1 MRVPDQWRPKQG
13 QRQIRLIFPLG
24 LISVLT
30 ILLIGCGTAG
40 YEKGTCPAWPLA
52 GAEVAEDLNAGM
64 MPASQYPAFWEWMG
78 RVDKL
83 KDQLSEC

>member
-1 MRVPDQWRPKQG
+1 M
-13 QRQIRLIFPLG
+13 
-24 LISVLT
+24 
-30 ILLIGCGTAG
+30 ILLIGCGTAVF
-40 YEKGTCPAWPLA
+40 EEGTCPTWPLA